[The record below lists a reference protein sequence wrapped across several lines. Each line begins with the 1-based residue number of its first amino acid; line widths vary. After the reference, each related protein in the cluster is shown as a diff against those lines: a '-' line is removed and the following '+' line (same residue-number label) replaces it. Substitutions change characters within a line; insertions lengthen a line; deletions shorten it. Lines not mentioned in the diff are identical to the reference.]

1 MAPSPSGYLPDRPR
15 PAWFG
20 ALLVT
25 LFIAMIAAGFA
36 GTFRTPRVAGNP
48 FEKRAAE
55 PLPSFP
61 DSRAALREYPARF
74 ERFFDDRFGMRARL
88 VHIDHWVKA
97 TVFGVSPVS
106 KVLIGKS
113 GWLYFRGEDSKA
125 FDRWYRGGETVPD
138 TTLIAA
144 RDELLRRQ
152 AFLAGRGIP
161 FVVVVVP
168 EKYSVYPEYLPD
180 WSTRIAQQ
188 TPLDRFAADLA
199 RYPQLEFIDLRGPL
213 MDAKGSD
220 RLYYQT
226 DSHWN
231 YLGATVGYKAL
242 MAKVKQA
249 LPGLTVAPVTR
260 PPYVA
265 ETDFYSGDL
274 AQMLGLERQFRET
287 DIAPL
292 GKILATPESRC
303 AKLDAAADAPNA
315 ETYVYRCPN
324 PPRFTALVYRD
335 SMAIPLIPMLA
346 ENFSRTTFVTSAQLD
361 AALVE
366 RLAPDIVI
374 EEMVERTLSGLS
386 SFPMRR

>member
-25 LFIAMIAAGFA
+25 LFIAMIAGGFA
-36 GTFRTPRVAGNP
+36 GAFRTPRVAGNP

-61 DSRAALREYPARF
+61 DSRAALSEYPARF
-74 ERFFDDRFGMRARL
+74 ERFFDDRFGMRATL

-125 FDRWYRGGETVPD
+125 FDRWYRGSETVPD

-168 EKYSVYPEYLPD
+168 EKYSVYPEFLPD
-180 WSTRIAQQ
+180 WATRIAPQ

-199 RYPQLEFIDLRGPL
+199 ALSAAGIHRSARTADGRQGQRPALLPDRFALE
-213 MDAKGSD
+213 
-220 RLYYQT
+220 
-226 DSHWN
+226 
-231 YLGATVGYKAL
+231 
-242 MAKVKQA
+242 
-249 LPGLTVAPVTR
+249 
-260 PPYVA
+260 
-265 ETDFYSGDL
+265 
-274 AQMLGLERQFRET
+274 
-287 DIAPL
+287 
-292 GKILATPESRC
+292 
-303 AKLDAAADAPNA
+303 
-315 ETYVYRCPN
+315 
-324 PPRFTALVYRD
+324 
-335 SMAIPLIPMLA
+335 
-346 ENFSRTTFVTSAQLD
+346 
-361 AALVE
+361 
-366 RLAPDIVI
+366 
-374 EEMVERTLSGLS
+374 LSGGY
-386 SFPMRR
+386 RRVQSTHGQGRTGAPGIEGQRL

>member
-1 MAPSPSGYLPDRPR
+1 MP
-15 PAWFG
+15 
-20 ALLVT
+20 
-25 LFIAMIAAGFA
+25 
-36 GTFRTPRVAGNP
+36 
-48 FEKRAAE
+48 
-55 PLPSFP
+55 
-61 DSRAALREYPARF
+61 
-74 ERFFDDRFGMRARL
+74 RL

-138 TTLIAA
+138 ATLIAA

-161 FVVVVVP
+161 FMVVVVP
-168 EKYSVYPEYLPD
+168 EKYSVYPEHLPD

-242 MAKVKQA
+242 MAKVEQA

-274 AQMLGLERQFRET
+274 AQMLGLRAPVPRGRT
-287 DIAPL
+287 SRRSARSSRRPKAGARSLTPRRTRPMPRPMCTAARTRRGSPHSCIAIRWRYP
-292 GKILATPESRC
+292 
-303 AKLDAAADAPNA
+303 
-315 ETYVYRCPN
+315 
-324 PPRFTALVYRD
+324 
-335 SMAIPLIPMLA
+335 
-346 ENFSRTTFVTSAQLD
+346 
-361 AALVE
+361 
-366 RLAPDIVI
+366 
-374 EEMVERTLSGLS
+374 
-386 SFPMRR
+386 

>member
-1 MAPSPSGYLPDRPR
+1 M
-15 PAWFG
+15 
-20 ALLVT
+20 LVT

-55 PLPSFP
+55 PLPSLP
-61 DSRAALREYPARF
+61 DRRAAFREYPARF
-74 ERFFDDRFGMRARL
+74 ERFFDDRFGMRATL
-88 VHIDHWVKA
+88 VHIDHWVTA

-152 AFLAGRGIP
+152 AFSRVAAFHLWSSSYLRNIR
-161 FVVVVVP
+161 VP
-168 EKYSVYPEYLPD
+168 RVSPD
-180 WSTRIAQQ
+180 WSTRIARRHHSIGSRR
-188 TPLDRFAADLA
+188 TSRVT
-199 RYPQLEFIDLRGPL
+199 RSWHSSMRGPL
-213 MDAKGSD
+213 MDAKGRD

-242 MAKVKQA
+242 MARVEQA
-249 LPGLTVAPVTR
+249 LPGLRAAPETR
-260 PPYVA
+260 PLYVPG
-265 ETDFYSGDL
+265 TDFYSGDL

-303 AKLDAAADAPNA
+303 AKLDTAADAPNA

-324 PPRFTALVYRD
+324 APRFTALVYRD
-335 SMAIPLIPMLA
+335 SMGIPLVPMLA
-346 ENFSRTTFVTSAQLD
+346 ENFARTTIVTSAQLD
-361 AALVE
+361 PALVE

-374 EEMVERTLSGLS
+374 EEMVERTISGLP